1 MQLKNTSS
9 QGVNLV
15 PKPASKTGLGT
26 NIAAV
31 EPYHHI
37 PTVKNSSNQFMSSK
51 QDIQQIQQRVQLG
64 GNVHRKGDQQHVTN
78 ICGDS
83 TVSQQRNHYTY
94 PMQNQNDTLKISST
108 NDDHRIPTFG
118 SSHVDDERKSSIS
131 NMNGHTSVERVAD
144 FWPNKFDSKYQTLP
158 SGTKYVPI
166 PINVISNGVN
176 RYDYRRPAEGI
187 DNAVPNNHDSV
198 TNQKFSASADKRLS
212 EDGFNNN
219 VKEGGGIEPSE
230 GGSIKGDGAKVTSNT
245 NSMASNNQQLLQSAK
260 VISNTNSMVSNNQQ
274 LLQQMNIVRSMPIQS
289 ISNKGLAT
297 SLPNSNYGA
306 RNTVLNTSNIPAR

>member
-1 MQLKNTSS
+1 MLVYCRRNTENKSMQLKNISS

-15 PKPASKTGLGT
+15 PKLATKTGLGT

-37 PTVKNSSNQFMSSK
+37 PAVKNSSNQFMSSK
-51 QDIQQIQQRVQLG
+51 QDVQQIQQRVQLG
-64 GNVHRKGDQQHVTN
+64 GNVHRKGDQQHMTN
-78 ICGDS
+78 TCGDS
-83 TVSQQRNHYTY
+83 TVSQQRNHYAY
-94 PMQNQNDTLKISST
+94 PLQNQKDALKISST

-118 SSHVDDERKSSIS
+118 SSHDDERKSSIS
-131 NMNGHTSVERVAD
+131 NMNGHTSVERVPD

-166 PINVISNGVN
+166 SSNVISNGVS

-219 VKEGGGIEPSE
+219 IKEGGGIDPSE
-230 GGSIKGDGAKVTSNT
+230 SGNIKGDSTKVTSNT
-245 NSMASNNQQLLQSAK
+245 TSMASNNQQLLH
-260 VISNTNSMVSNNQQ
+260 
-274 LLQQMNIVRSMPIQS
+274 QMNIVRSMPIQS

-306 RNTVLNTSNIPAR
+306 RSTALNTNTIPAR